1 MSGIKDPR
9 WSKQFGDFGEQLVM
23 YLIGRQ
29 KNMKVALVDHA
40 GADLIASDLGNKD
53 NRYAI
58 SVKSHTLNIK
68 ISENNVNI
76 ESKLYNFD
84 EHSIKQLKSF
94 AENFSLEPVV
104 SIVIV
109 QPQIPQDH
117 PYWKTKLE
125 KSKKSKG
132 KYFEKHDKL
141 VIDVFTF
148 LLKDAEKMMNEGRR
162 YCTPKNTKP
171 GGFNFKFENLYFAE
185 LLADKRIDHTRL
197 SFDSI
202 EYMRLW
208 DVENPIDLDATEE
221 LSWEDYES

>member
-1 MSGIKDPR
+1 MSTIQYTR

-84 EHSIKQLKSF
+84 EHNIKQLKSF

>member
-1 MSGIKDPR
+1 MIGLKAREVSVREKIGEKDKNGSCGGNKMSGIKDPR

-84 EHSIKQLKSF
+84 EHNIKQLKSF

-125 KSKKSKG
+125 KSKKAKG
-132 KYFEKHDKL
+132 N
-141 VIDVFTF
+141 I
-148 LLKDAEKMMNEGRR
+148 LKNM
-162 YCTPKNTKP
+162 
-171 GGFNFKFENLYFAE
+171 
-185 LLADKRIDHTRL
+185 I
-197 SFDSI
+197 
-202 EYMRLW
+202 
-208 DVENPIDLDATEE
+208 
-221 LSWEDYES
+221 SW

>member
-1 MSGIKDPR
+1 MSVRKDPR

-40 GADLIASDLGNKD
+40 GADLIASDLGNKN

-58 SVKSHTLNIK
+58 SVKSHTLNTE
-68 ISENNVNI
+68 ISKEKVTV

-84 EHSIKQLKSF
+84 EHNIKHLKNF
-94 AENFSLEPVV
+94 AENFALEPVV
-104 SIVIV
+104 AIVIV
-109 QPQIPQDH
+109 QPEIPQDH
-117 PYWKTKLE
+117 PDWKEKLE
-125 KSKKSKG
+125 KYRKSG

-141 VIDVFTF
+141 VIDVFIF
-148 LLKDAEKMMNEGRR
+148 SLKDAENMVKEGKP
-162 YCTPKNTKP
+162 YFTPKNTNP
-171 GGFNFKFENLYFAE
+171 GGFNFKFENLYFEE
-185 LLADKRIDHTRL
+185 LLAESRIDHTRL

-202 EYMRLW
+202 DHMRKW
-208 DVENPIDLDATEE
+208 DTENPMDLNASED

>member
-1 MSGIKDPR
+1 MRKRKDPR

-58 SVKSHTLNIK
+58 SVKSHTLNIQIK
-68 ISENNVNI
+68 DDSVNI

-84 EHSIKQLKSF
+84 EHNIKQLTNF
-94 AENFSLEPVV
+94 AENFALEPVV

-109 QPQIPQDH
+109 QPEIPQDH
-117 PYWKTKLE
+117 LFWKAKLE
-125 KSKKSKG
+125 KYKNNG

-148 LLKDAEKMMNEGRR
+148 LLKDAQNMMKEGKK
-162 YCTPKNTKP
+162 YCTPKNTYP
-171 GGFNFKFENLYFAE
+171 GGFNFKFENQYFE
-185 LLADKRIDHTRL
+185 EVLADERIDHTRL

-202 EYMRLW
+202 NYMRLW
-208 DVENPIDLDATEE
+208 DVDNPMDLNAAEE
-221 LSWEDYES
+221 LEWEDYEN

>member
-1 MSGIKDPR
+1 MGNRRDPR

-40 GADLIASDLGNKD
+40 GADLIASDLGNKN

-58 SVKSHTLNIK
+58 SVKSHTLNVK
-68 ISENNVNI
+68 ISENKVSV

-84 EHSIKQLKSF
+84 EHNIRQLKNF
-94 AENFSLEPVV
+94 AENFSLQPVV

-109 QPQIPQDH
+109 QPAIPQEH
-117 PYWKTKLE
+117 PYWKAKLE
-125 KSKKSKG
+125 KYKRNEG

-148 LLKDAEKMMNEGRR
+148 LLEDAEKMMNEGKR
-162 YCTPKNTKP
+162 YCTPKNTNP
-171 GGFNFKFENLYFAE
+171 GGFNFKFENLYFEE
-185 LLADKRIDHTRL
+185 LIADKRIDHTRL

-202 EYMRLW
+202 DYMRLW
-208 DVENPIDLDATEE
+208 DVENPMDLNAAEE
-221 LSWEDYES
+221 LSWEDYDS